1 MKHRKVLI
9 IALTFML
16 IILALIVSFG
26 CTRTLKAV
34 IGAYSYYE
42 VIAGKDT

>member
-9 IALTFML
+9 IALTLML
-16 IILALIVSFG
+16 VILALIVSPG

-34 IGAYSYYE
+34 IGACSYYE
-42 VIAGKDT
+42 AIASEDT